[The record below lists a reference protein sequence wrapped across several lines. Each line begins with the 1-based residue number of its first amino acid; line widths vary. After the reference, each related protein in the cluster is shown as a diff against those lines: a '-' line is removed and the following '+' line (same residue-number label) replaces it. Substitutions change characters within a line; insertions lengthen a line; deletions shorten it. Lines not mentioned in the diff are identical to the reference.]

1 MVRCSTECLLFTRI
15 FLCFSINFYAFK
27 HSSKSLDNNFVT
39 EDACLQRCEQKQ
51 PPTPPPQQQPQPQ
64 QPSEGDQLEP
74 FRPEHCML
82 PSETGP
88 CRALQPKYYYNSRDG
103 VCDVFG
109 YGGCNGNQNKF
120 DTAEEC
126 ESKCGNVQ
134 DLCGLPPVRGRCQ
147 ENVTR
152 YYYDARSD
160 QCLTFEYSG
169 CRGNRNVSKNQECF
183 ENFTEAILLILE
195 LLFGARLCRSM
206 STSTTTRATNT
217 GTTRHWQRKL
227 QANGFI
233 CFHLLFQ
240 FNAKC

>member
-1 MVRCSTECLLFTRI
+1 M
-15 FLCFSINFYAFK
+15 
-27 HSSKSLDNNFVT
+27 
-39 EDACLQRCEQKQ
+39 QRCERKQ
-51 PPTPPPQQQPQPQ
+51 PPTPPPQPQ

-88 CRALQPKYYYNSRDG
+88 CRALQPKYHYNSRDG

-109 YGGCNGNQNKF
+109 YGGCAGNQNKF

-169 CRGNRNVSKNQECF
+169 CRGNRNVSDSH
-183 ENFTEAILLILE
+183 ILD
-195 LLFGARLCRSM
+195 
-206 STSTTTRATNT
+206 TTN
-217 GTTRHWQRKL
+217 
-227 QANGFI
+227 I
-233 CFHLLFQ
+233 
-240 FNAKC
+240 